1 MNAISIIGLGAMGMA
16 LAKTLVNKGVKVTV
30 WNRTNTKAEPL
41 VQIGATLAKD
51 VLTAIQASP
60 VLLVCVSNY
69 PTAREILNAPGVA
82 EALKGK
88 VLLQLSTGTPQEAR
102 DSERWASERNIDYT
116 DGAILATPN
125 QIGGEAGVIFVSGR
139 DAAYQ
144 KVRPLLAHVASNVR
158 YLGEEVG
165 LASTVDLATLSFLL
179 NALLGFYHGANIY
192 RAEGLS
198 VADFGASISQLM
210 PAIDEM
216 VRHEADVIESGT
228 YESVESS
235 VQVVVDTFKLHR
247 QHAAEAN
254 INADIPTAAAVIFGK
269 AVAAGYGEQQV
280 AALFKVLERKHA

>member
-16 LAKTLVNKGVKVTV
+16 LAKTLLNKGVKVTV
-30 WNRTNTKAEPL
+30 WNRTSTKAEPL
-41 VQIGATLAKD
+41 VQNGATLAKD
-51 VLTAIQASP
+51 VLTAVQASP
-60 VLLVCVSNY
+60 VALVCVSNY
-69 PTAREILNAPGVA
+69 PTAKEILDARGVT

-102 DSERWASERNIDYT
+102 DSERWSSERNVDYI

-125 QIGGEAGVIFVSGR
+125 QIGGEAGIIFVSGQE
-139 DAAYQ
+139 AAYQ
-144 KVRPLLAHVASNVR
+144 KVLPLLAHLTGNVR

-198 VADFGASISQLM
+198 VADFGTSISQLM

-216 VRHEADVIESGT
+216 VRHEAEVIESGT

-235 VQVVVDTFKLHR
+235 VKVVVDTFELHR

-254 INADIPTAAAVIFGK
+254 INADIPTAASAIFGK

-280 AALFKVLERKHA
+280 AALFKVLERKHE

>member
-16 LAKTLVNKGVKVTV
+16 LARTLINKGIKVVV
-30 WNRTNTKAEPL
+30 WNRTSAKAAPL
-41 VQIGATLAKD
+41 VEKGATLAKD
-51 VLTAIQASP
+51 ILTAVQASP
-60 VLLVCVSNY
+60 ILLVCVSNY
-69 PTAREILNAPGVA
+69 PTANEILDSPGVA

-102 DSERWASERNIDYT
+102 DSERWARERNIDYT
-116 DGAILATPN
+116 DGAIMATPN
-125 QIGGEAGVIFVSGR
+125 QIGGQAAVIFVSGQ

-144 KVRPLLAHVASNVR
+144 KVRPLLAHLAGNVS
-158 YLGEEVG
+158 YLGKEAG
-165 LASTVDLATLSFLL
+165 LASTVDLASLSFLL

-198 VADFGASISQLM
+198 VADFGASISRLM

-235 VQVVVDTFKLHR
+235 VNIVVDTFELHR

-254 INADIPTAAAVIFGK
+254 INADIPTAASAIFGK

-280 AALFKVLERKHA
+280 AALFKVLEGRHA

>member
-16 LAKTLVNKGVKVTV
+16 LAKTLVDKGVKVTV
-30 WNRTNTKAEPL
+30 WNRTSAKAAPL
-41 VQIGATLAKD
+41 VEKGATLAKD
-51 VLTAIQASP
+51 VVTAVQASP

-69 PTAREILNAPGVA
+69 PMAKEILNAPGVA

-102 DSERWASERNIDYT
+102 DSERWASEHNIDYT
-116 DGAILATPN
+116 DGAIMATPN
-125 QIGGEAGVIFVSGR
+125 QIGGEAGVIFVSGQ

-144 KVRPLLAHVASNVR
+144 KARPFLAHLAGKVS
-158 YLGEEVG
+158 YLGKEVG

-179 NALLGFYHGANIY
+179 NAFLGFYHGANIY

-210 PAIDEM
+210 PAIAEM
-216 VRHEADVIESGT
+216 VQHEADVIESGT

-235 VQVVVDTFKLHR
+235 VKIVVDTFELHR

-254 INADIPTAAAVIFGK
+254 INADIPTAASAIFGK
-269 AVAAGYGEQQV
+269 AIAAGYGEQQV
-280 AALFKVLERKHA
+280 AALFKVLEGKHA